1 MKELIAELE
10 KRFGEGIVFRMIEEG
25 RREVPVVSSGLP
37 NLDEA
42 LGIGGIPRTG
52 ITELFADFG
61 VGKTTLTLSFVRE
74 AQAQGLEV
82 LYIDSEQSFSPDYA
96 EACGVDLDKLLLSQT
111 TCTEEVFELIH
122 SCVPKFGL
130 IVLDSLASLAPKT
143 ELEGEIG
150 IAPVGLQA
158 RLVANACRT
167 LGGALNRYK
176 SALLVTNQLRMKIQ
190 AWGNP
195 WTTPGGQA
203 LKHFAL
209 IRIELKKRQAIKR
222 NGATVGQLVEA
233 EIKKNKLAVPFK
245 KAALH
250 LVYGK
255 GFLRTASLAELA
267 IEKGVIEKR
276 GSYFYF
282 QGSLLA
288 QGLEKLWEAL
298 DEERIFGEILSGCQA
313 GRSEEAG

>member
-1 MKELIAELE
+1 MKQFIAELE
-10 KRFGEGIVFRMIEEG
+10 KKFGEGIVFKMVGEE
-25 RREVPVVSSGLP
+25 RREVPVVPSGLP

-74 AQAQGLEV
+74 AQAQGLDV

-96 EACGVDLDKLLLSQT
+96 EACGVNLENLLLSQT

-122 SCVPKFGL
+122 SCVSKFGL

-143 ELEGEIG
+143 ELEGEMG

-176 SALLVTNQLRMKIQ
+176 AALLVTNQLRMKIQ

-209 IRIELKKRQAIKR
+209 LRIELKKRSPIKK
-222 NGATVGQLVEA
+222 GGITVGQLVEA
-233 EIKKNKLAVPFK
+233 EIKKNKLAIPFR

-250 LVYGK
+250 LVYGQ
-255 GFLRTASLAELA
+255 GFLKTASLAELA
-267 IEKGVIEKR
+267 VEKGVIEER
-276 GSYFYF
+276 GSYYYF
-282 QGSLLA
+282 NGSFLA
-288 QGLEKLWEAL
+288 QGLERLWETL
-298 DEERIFGEILSGCQA
+298 NEERVFS
-313 GRSEEAG
+313 